1 MEGDPGTAPRR
12 VSQRPPGGVR
22 MFAGDGTYEP
32 SVRRLDP
39 GGFPMSQ
46 AQSFADFLRRI
57 RRGDEQAA
65 IELVQ
70 RYESL
75 ICREV
80 RLGISDRRLNRA
92 FDSIDVCQSVLASF
106 FARAATGQFDL
117 ESPEQLVKLL
127 MSMARNKLASLAR
140 REQRLRRDARRVTAT
155 QPEALEQVVDTAV
168 SPSEIVLRRELAD
181 RMRAELTDDE
191 RKIADLRS
199 EGLGWEEVAERLGG
213 RAQARRMQ
221 LVRGIERAAEQL
233 GLEE

>member
-1 MEGDPGTAPRR
+1 MLANDSR
-12 VSQRPPGGVR
+12 
-22 MFAGDGTYEP
+22 DGL
-32 SVRRLDP
+32 SVRRLNP
-39 GGFPMSQ
+39 GNFPMSQ

-65 IELVQ
+65 MELVQ

-75 ICREV
+75 IRREV

-106 FARAATGQFDL
+106 FARAATGQYDL

-140 REQRLRRDARRVTAT
+140 REHRLRRDARRVAAT
-155 QPEALEQVVDTAV
+155 QPEVLEQVADSAA
-168 SPSEIVLRRELAD
+168 SPSEIVLRRELVD
-181 RMRAELTDDE
+181 RMRAELTADE
-191 RKIADLRS
+191 RQIADLRV
-199 EGLGWEEVAERLGG
+199 EGLGWEDVAQRLGG
-213 RAQARRMQ
+213 SAQARRMQ
-221 LVRGIERAAEQL
+221 LARGIERAAEQL

>member
-1 MEGDPGTAPRR
+1 MLAY
-12 VSQRPPGGVR
+12 
-22 MFAGDGTYEP
+22 DGKDCPT
-32 SVRRLDP
+32 VRRLQP
-39 GGFPMSQ
+39 SRLPMSQ
-46 AQSFADFLRRI
+46 VQSFADFLRRI

-75 ICREV
+75 IRREV

-140 REQRLRRDARRVTAT
+140 REQRLRRDARRLAAT
-155 QPEALEQVVDTAV
+155 KPEVLEQVEDNTA
-168 SPSEIVLRRELAD
+168 SPSEIVLRRELVD
-181 RMRAELTDDE
+181 RMRAELTE
-191 RKIADLRS
+191 GELRIADLRV
-199 EGLGWEEVAERLGG
+199 EGMGWEEVAERLGG
-213 RAQARRMQ
+213 SAQARRMQ
-221 LVRGIERAAEQL
+221 LARGIERAAERL